1 MNQPTTLNL
10 MPYKRLFIRQIRELA
25 ELFGFETRN
34 KYQIKDENQTVV
46 AFAAEESRGFFGF
59 FMRQFLGHWR
69 KFNIH
74 FMDAS
79 NQLVMTAHHPFRWY
93 FERLEIKDATGR
105 HIGAIEKRFSI
116 LTKRFDIHNE
126 RGMTILEVASPIWKI
141 WTFNFMHQGRQ
152 IASVQKKWSGFFSE
166 VLTDR
171 DNFMVEFN
179 DPTLSQNERM
189 LVMAASMYIDIV
201 YFERKG
207 NQ

>member
-1 MNQPTTLNL
+1 MNLPSTLNL
-10 MPYKRLFIRQIRELA
+10 MPYQRLFVRQVREMA

-34 KYQIKDENQTVV
+34 KYQIKDENENLV
-46 AFAAEESRGFFGF
+46 AFAAEESKGFFGF

-74 FMDAS
+74 FMDAA
-79 NQLVMTAHHPFRWY
+79 NQVVMTAHHPFRWY
-93 FERLEIKDATGR
+93 FERLEIKDASGR

-126 RGMTILEVASPIWKI
+126 RGMVVMEVASPIWKF

-166 VLTDR
+166 VFTDR
-171 DNFMVEFN
+171 DNFMVEFS
-179 DPTLSQNERM
+179 DTTLSQGERM
-189 LVMAASMYIDIV
+189 LVMAASLYVDIV
-201 YFERKG
+201 YFERKS